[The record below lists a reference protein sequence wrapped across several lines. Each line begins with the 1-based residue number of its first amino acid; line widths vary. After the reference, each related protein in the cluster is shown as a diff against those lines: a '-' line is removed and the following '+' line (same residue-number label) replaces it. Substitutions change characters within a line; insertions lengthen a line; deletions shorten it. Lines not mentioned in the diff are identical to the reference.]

1 MVAQTGAAFLLKISN
16 GAVPAA
22 FDTVA
27 GLRTTQISV
36 AGQAV
41 VVTNLGSGGWRT
53 LLNGGGARSIAV
65 AATGVF
71 MGSDAEAAIFANAL
85 SGTIAAYQLSFEDGH
100 TLTGGF
106 LVQKLAYAGDYD
118 GERTYTMQLESSG
131 AVVWA

>member
-22 FDTVA
+22 FATVA

-65 AATGVF
+65 AATVPLDGTLICPPFWSSTGLPFSRNASRLVTK
-71 MGSDAEAAIFANAL
+71 IF
-85 SGTIAAYQLSFEDGH
+85 S
-100 TLTGGF
+100 
-106 LVQKLAYAGDYD
+106 
-118 GERTYTMQLESSG
+118 
-131 AVVWA
+131 